1 MEWEKQQPEELNDR
15 GGGGG
20 GGFVKVM
27 TDEQMEVLRKQI
39 AAYAAICEQLVDLH
53 KSLSSQND
61 FAGVR
66 FGNIYS
72 DPLVTSGAHKITGRQ
87 RWTPTPMQLQIL
99 ERIFNQGTHS
109 VGRPKVQEL
118 TAELL
123 QHGQISETNVY
134 NWFQNRRARSKRKQQ
149 AAANNGESET
159 EMEAESAHEKAKP
172 DYLQTP
178 HILSSRN
185 EHLTFQN
192 PQASSAI
199 HSVDPR
205 TSKPEP
211 MLPPEG
217 STSIDG
223 SFGQI
228 PLYQSMAPNPSMYF
242 PKSIFLDLFSWP
254 ACYIMTSFSWTKKK
268 QKELTVLPL
277 KCSVSIFSGKYFFT
291 LQV

>member
-1 MEWEKQQPEELNDR
+1 
-15 GGGGG
+15 
-20 GGFVKVM
+20 M
-27 TDEQMEVLRKQI
+27 TDEQLEVLRKQI

-61 FAGVR
+61 LAGVR

-72 DPLVTSGAHKITGRQ
+72 DPLVTSGTHKITGRQ

-99 ERIFNQGTHS
+99 ERIFNQGTHT
-109 VGRPKVQEL
+109 VGRPKVHEL

-149 AAANNGESET
+149 AAPANNGESET
-159 EMEAESAHEKAKP
+159 EMEAESAHEKTKQ
-172 DYLQTP
+172 DYIQTP

-185 EHLTFQN
+185 EHLTFQS

-205 TSKPEP
+205 ISKSEP

-228 PLYQSMAPNPSMYF
+228 QLYQSMVPNPRMDQ
-242 PKSIFLDLFSWP
+242 LL
-254 ACYIMTSFSWTKKK
+254 
-268 QKELTVLPL
+268 
-277 KCSVSIFSGKYFFT
+277 GKMEVPGNYNPY
-291 LQV
+291 LEQDECNMAG

>member
-1 MEWEKQQPEELNDR
+1 MEWEKQQPEELNGGGG

-61 FAGVR
+61 LAGVR

-72 DPLVTSGAHKITGRQ
+72 DPLVTSNAHKITGRQ

-109 VGRPKVQEL
+109 VGRPRVQEL

-123 QHGQISETNVY
+123 KHGQISETNVY

-149 AAANNGESET
+149 AAPANNGESET
-159 EMEAESAHEKAKP
+159 EMEAEPAHEKTKP

-205 TSKPEP
+205 TSKSEP

-228 PLYQSMAPNPSMYF
+228 PLYQSMVPNPSMYF
-242 PKSIFLDLFSWP
+242 PKSIFPDLFSCP
-254 ACYIMTSFSWTKKK
+254 AYYIMTSFSWTKKK
-268 QKELTVLPL
+268 QKELTVAILTAL
-277 KCSVSIFSGKYFFT
+277 KSSVSIFS
-291 LQV
+291 

>member
-1 MEWEKQQPEELNDR
+1 MEWEKQQPEELNGR
-15 GGGGG
+15 GGGGGGG

-61 FAGVR
+61 LAANLMVLG
-66 FGNIYS
+66 
-72 DPLVTSGAHKITGRQ
+72 
-87 RWTPTPMQLQIL
+87 L
-99 ERIFNQGTHS
+99 EFESYVVMIMEMDFS
-109 VGRPKVQEL
+109 YVQEKKFSMWL
-118 TAELL
+118 IEIGVQGQRGNNR
-123 QHGQISETNVY
+123 QHQQITV
-134 NWFQNRRARSKRKQQ
+134 
-149 AAANNGESET
+149 SET
-159 EMEAESAHEKAKP
+159 EMEAESAHEKTKP

-228 PLYQSMAPNPSMYF
+228 PLYQSMAPNPRMDQ
-242 PKSIFLDLFSWP
+242 LL
-254 ACYIMTSFSWTKKK
+254 
-268 QKELTVLPL
+268 
-277 KCSVSIFSGKYFFT
+277 GKMEVPGNYNPY
-291 LQV
+291 LEQDECNMAG

>member
-1 MEWEKQQPEELNDR
+1 MEWEKQQPEELNGR
-15 GGGGG
+15 GGGGGG

-61 FAGVR
+61 LAVVLLLGKVELSKYTSGVR

-149 AAANNGESET
+149 AAPANNCESET
-159 EMEAESAHEKAKP
+159 EMEAESAHEKTKP

-228 PLYQSMAPNPSMYF
+228 PLYQSMAPNP
-242 PKSIFLDLFSWP
+242 
-254 ACYIMTSFSWTKKK
+254 
-268 QKELTVLPL
+268 
-277 KCSVSIFSGKYFFT
+277 
-291 LQV
+291 

>member
-1 MEWEKQQPEELNDR
+1 MDWEKQQPEELN

-20 GGFVKVM
+20 AFVKVM

-61 FAGVR
+61 LAGVG

-109 VGRPKVQEL
+109 VGRPKVHEI

-123 QHGQISETNVY
+123 QHGQITETNVY
-134 NWFQNRRARSKRKQQ
+134 NWFQNRRARSKKKQQ
-149 AAANNGESET
+149 AAPANNGESET
-159 EMEAESAHEKAKP
+159 EMEAESAHEKTKP
-172 DYLQTP
+172 DDFQTP
-178 HILSSRN
+178 RILSSRN

-205 TSKPEP
+205 TSKPEH

-228 PLYQSMAPNPSMYF
+228 PLYQSMLQNPRMEQLMGKMEVPGNYN
-242 PKSIFLDLFSWP
+242 PYLDQHD
-254 ACYIMTSFSWTKKK
+254 CNM
-268 QKELTVLPL
+268 
-277 KCSVSIFSGKYFFT
+277 SG
-291 LQV
+291 